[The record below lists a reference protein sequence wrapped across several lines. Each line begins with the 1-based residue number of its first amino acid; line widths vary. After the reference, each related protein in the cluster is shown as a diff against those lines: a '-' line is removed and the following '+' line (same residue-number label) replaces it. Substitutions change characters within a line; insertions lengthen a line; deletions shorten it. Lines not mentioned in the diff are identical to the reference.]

1 MSASTALHG
10 LLLQCE
16 NPQHGSGEC
25 PNCQQVRDYL
35 AVGDSKGGITKLVN
49 RMLIGE
55 MAERGMS
62 RSDMS
67 RALGVSRETITIALN
82 DTSRDWKICTL
93 YEWADALNCDLV
105 IGLQARQD
113 EPEPR

>member
-1 MSASTALHG
+1 MSEHSQSGDCGHCVAMNL
-10 LLLQCE
+10 
-16 NPQHGSGEC
+16 PGSITR
-25 PNCQQVRDYL
+25 QVNQL
-35 AVGDSKGGITKLVN
+35 
-49 RMLIGE
+49 LIGE

-93 YEWADALNCDLV
+93 DEWADALNCDLV
-105 IGLQARQD
+105 IKLQARQD
-113 EPEPR
+113 EPEQR

>member
-1 MSASTALHG
+1 MSASTVLHG
-10 LLLQCE
+10 LLLHCK
-16 NPQHGSGEC
+16 NPEHGSGDC

-35 AVGDSKGGITKLVN
+35 TMNGSGGITKTVN
-49 RMLIGE
+49 RMLIGA

-67 RALGVSRETITIALN
+67 RALEVSRETVTIALN
-82 DTSRDWKICTL
+82 DEHRDWKICTL
-93 YEWADALNCDLV
+93 EEWANALNCDLV
-105 IGLQARQD
+105 IKLQKRQD

>member
-1 MSASTALHG
+1 MSAATTLHE
-10 LLLQCE
+10 LLLRCE
-16 NPQHGSGEC
+16 NPEHGNGNC

-35 AVGDSKGGITKLVN
+35 AMNLPGSITRQVN
-49 RMLIGE
+49 QLLIGE

-93 YEWADALNCDLV
+93 DEWADALNCDLV
-105 IGLQARQD
+105 IKLQKRRD
-113 EPEPR
+113 EPEIR

>member
-1 MSASTALHG
+1 MMNQINTECAHAH
-10 LLLQCE
+10 Q
-16 NPQHGSGEC
+16 GSGDCDHCVAARELLRNLV
-25 PNCQQVRDYL
+25 PDQSV
-35 AVGDSKGGITKLVN
+35 TKSVN
-49 RMLIGE
+49 HMLIGE

-93 YEWADALNCDLV
+93 DEWADALNCDLV
-105 IGLQARQD
+105 IKLQARQD